1 MTLHLYVGN
10 HNYSSWSMRAGVLLR
25 AFVPDFTETLLHFDG
40 FGPDAAFKKSAAA
53 LSPTATVPILVDR
66 NKTDAT
72 GKPLV
77 IWDTLAITEYV
88 AEYVDA
94 PVWPTDAA
102 QRAQMRSL
110 CAEMH
115 AGFHAIRAHCPMN
128 IGPDLSQVGKIIW
141 RDHADV
147 RANVDRLVAAWSDAL
162 TASKGPFLGGDFGA
176 VDAYFAPVVMRLDT
190 YDLPVPTHIRA
201 YMDRVISHPAV
212 ADWIKTALK
221 TAVFIDFEEPYR
233 SKT

>member
-1 MTLHLYVGN
+1 
-10 HNYSSWSMRAGVLLR
+10 MRAGVLLR

-53 LSPTATVPILVDR
+53 LSPTATVPILVDPD
-66 NKTDAT
+66 KTDAK

-77 IWDTLAITEYV
+77 IWDTLAIAEYV

-102 QRAQMRSL
+102 RRAQMRSL

-115 AGFHAIRAHCPMN
+115 AGFHALRSHCPMN
-128 IGPDLSQVGKIIW
+128 IGTDLSQMGKIIW
-141 RDHADV
+141 RDRADV
-147 RANVDRLVAAWSDAL
+147 RENVDRLIVSWSDAL
-162 TASKGPFLGGDFGA
+162 TTSHGPFLAGDFGA

-190 YDLPVPTHIRA
+190 YALPVPANIRA
-201 YMDRVISHPAV
+201 YMDRVIAYPAV
-212 ADWIKTALK
+212 ADWIKTALE

-233 SKT
+233 LKS